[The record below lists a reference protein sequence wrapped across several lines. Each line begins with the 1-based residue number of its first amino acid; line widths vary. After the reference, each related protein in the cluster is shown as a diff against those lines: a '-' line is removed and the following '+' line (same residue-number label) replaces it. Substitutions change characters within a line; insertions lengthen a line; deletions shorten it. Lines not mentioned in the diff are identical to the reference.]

1 MEICGGDIKMAQNIY
16 QKLLA
21 IQNELKAPK
30 SQFNKFGGYSYR
42 SCEDIL
48 EAVKPL
54 LVKNNAT
61 IILQDKIELIGD
73 RYYIKATARFID
85 AESGETIETE
95 ALARESE
102 NIKGMQASQITGA
115 TSSYARKYVLGS
127 LLLLDDCKDA
137 DAIHGK
143 EDNNKSQS
151 HSQIDTTS
159 TRKLSDKQLA
169 RLFALGY
176 KAGFNNDKV
185 KEQIFKK
192 FNVEPKNLNKQQ
204 YDTVCLGYENLIGN
218 GEN

>member
-1 MEICGGDIKMAQNIY
+1 MARNIY

-48 EAVKPL
+48 EAVKSL
-54 LVKNNAT
+54 LVKYNAT

-169 RLFALGY
+169 RLYALAN
-176 KAGFNNDKV
+176 KAGVDKDLV
-185 KEQIFKK
+185 KQQVMKK
-192 FNVEPKNLNKQQ
+192 FNKEVKDLTKPE
-204 YDTVCLGYENLIGN
+204 YDLVCNGYEKAA
-218 GEN
+218 EKTA

>member
-1 MEICGGDIKMAQNIY
+1 MAQNIY

-204 YDTVCLGYENLIGN
+204 YDTVCLGYEKAA
-218 GEN
+218 EKTA

>member
-1 MEICGGDIKMAQNIY
+1 MAQNIY

-48 EAVKPL
+48 EAVKSL
-54 LVKNNAT
+54 LVKYQAT

-169 RLFALGY
+169 RLYALGY

>member
-1 MEICGGDIKMAQNIY
+1 MAQNIY

>member
-1 MEICGGDIKMAQNIY
+1 MAQNIY

-48 EAVKPL
+48 EAVKSL
-54 LVKNNAT
+54 LVKYQAT

-169 RLFALGY
+169 RLYALAN
-176 KAGFNNDKV
+176 KAGVDKDLV
-185 KEQIFKK
+185 KQQVMKK
-192 FNVEPKNLNKQQ
+192 FNKEVKDLTKPE
-204 YDTVCLGYENLIGN
+204 YDLVCNGYEKAA
-218 GEN
+218 EKTA

>member
-1 MEICGGDIKMAQNIY
+1 MADSIY
-16 QKLLA
+16 KKLLDV
-21 IQNELKAPK
+21 QTELKAPK
-30 SQFNKFGGYSYR
+30 NQFNKFGGYSYR

-169 RLFALGY
+169 RLYALAN
-176 KAGFNNDKV
+176 KAGVDKDLV
-185 KEQIFKK
+185 KQQVMKK
-192 FNVEPKNLNKQQ
+192 FNKEVKDLSKPE
-204 YDTVCLGYENLIGN
+204 YDMVCNGYEKAA
-218 GEN
+218 EKTA

>member
-1 MEICGGDIKMAQNIY
+1 MADNIY

-21 IQNELKAPK
+21 IQGELKCNK
-30 SQFNKFGGYSYR
+30 SQYNSFGKYSYR

-48 EAVKPL
+48 EAVKSL
-54 LVKNNAT
+54 LVKYQAT
-61 IILQDKIELIGD
+61 IIITDEIKLIGE
-73 RYYIKATARFID
+73 RYYVEAKVKFID
-85 AESGETIETE
+85 VVSGQFIENS
-95 ALARESE
+95 ALAREDE
-102 NIKGMQASQITGA
+102 QQKGMSASQITGSC
-115 TSSYARKYVLGS
+115 SSYARKYALGAM
-127 LLLLDDCKDA
+127 LLLDDVKDA

-143 EDNNKSQS
+143 EDNNKSY
-151 HSQIDTTS
+151 SQDNATNTA
-159 TRKLSDKQLA
+159 RKLSDKQLA
-169 RLFALGY
+169 RLYALGY

>member
-1 MEICGGDIKMAQNIY
+1 MASNIY

-21 IQNELKAPK
+21 IQSELKAPK

-48 EAVKPL
+48 EAVKSL

-61 IILQDKIELIGD
+61 IILQDKVELIGD
-73 RYYIKATARFID
+73 RYYVKVVAKFID
-85 AESGETIETE
+85 VETGESIETE
-95 ALARESE
+95 ALARESDQ
-102 NIKGMQASQITGA
+102 IKGMQASQITGA
-115 TSSYARKYVLGS
+115 TSSYARKYALGS

-137 DAIHGK
+137 DSTNHGK
-143 EDNNKSQS
+143 ENAVNNFNTFSN
-151 HSQIDTTS
+151 TS
-159 TRKLSDKQLA
+159 GGKKLSDKQLS
-169 RLFALGY
+169 RLYALGY

>member
-1 MEICGGDIKMAQNIY
+1 MAQNIY

-48 EAVKPL
+48 EAVKSL
-54 LVKNNAT
+54 LVKYQAT

-204 YDTVCLGYENLIGN
+204 YDTVCLGYEKAA
-218 GEN
+218 EKTA

>member
-1 MEICGGDIKMAQNIY
+1 MARNIY

-48 EAVKPL
+48 EAVKSL
-54 LVKNNAT
+54 LVKYNAT

-159 TRKLSDKQLA
+159 TRKLSDKQLS
-169 RLFALGY
+169 RLYAIAN
-176 KAGFNNDKV
+176 KAGVDKDLV
-185 KEQIFKK
+185 KQQVMKK
-192 FNVEPKNLNKQQ
+192 FNKEVKDLTKPE
-204 YDTVCLGYENLIGN
+204 YDLVCNGYEKAA
-218 GEN
+218 EKTA

>member
-1 MEICGGDIKMAQNIY
+1 MARNIY

-151 HSQIDTTS
+151 HSQIDNTS
-159 TRKLSDKQLA
+159 RKLSDKQLA
-169 RLFALGY
+169 RLYAIAS
-176 KAGFNNDKV
+176 KAGADKDLV
-185 KEQIFKK
+185 KQQVMKK
-192 FNVEPKNLNKQQ
+192 FNKEVKDLSKPE
-204 YDTVCLGYENLIGN
+204 YDVVCNGYEKAA
-218 GEN
+218 EKTA

>member
-1 MEICGGDIKMAQNIY
+1 
-16 QKLLA
+16 
-21 IQNELKAPK
+21 
-30 SQFNKFGGYSYR
+30 
-42 SCEDIL
+42 
-48 EAVKPL
+48 
-54 LVKNNAT
+54 
-61 IILQDKIELIGD
+61 
-73 RYYIKATARFID
+73 
-85 AESGETIETE
+85 
-95 ALARESE
+95 
-102 NIKGMQASQITGA
+102 MQASQITGA

-204 YDTVCLGYENLIGN
+204 YDTVCLGYEKAA
-218 GEN
+218 EKTA

>member
-1 MEICGGDIKMAQNIY
+1 MAQNIY

-127 LLLLDDCKDA
+127 LILLDDCKDA

-204 YDTVCLGYENLIGN
+204 YDTVCLGYEKAA
-218 GEN
+218 EKTA

>member
-1 MEICGGDIKMAQNIY
+1 MARNIY

-48 EAVKPL
+48 EAVKSL
-54 LVKNNAT
+54 LVKYNAT

>member
-1 MEICGGDIKMAQNIY
+1 MASNIY

-21 IQNELKAPK
+21 IQSELKAPK

-48 EAVKPL
+48 EAVKSL

-61 IILQDKIELIGD
+61 IILQDKVELIGD
-73 RYYIKATARFID
+73 RYYVKVVAKFID
-85 AESGETIETE
+85 VETGESIETE
-95 ALARESE
+95 ALARESDQ
-102 NIKGMQASQITGA
+102 IKGMQASQITGA
-115 TSSYARKYVLGS
+115 TSSYARKYALGS

-137 DAIHGK
+137 DSTNHGK
-143 EDNNKSQS
+143 ENTVNNFNTFSN
-151 HSQIDTTS
+151 TS
-159 TRKLSDKQLA
+159 NSKKLSDKQLA

>member
-1 MEICGGDIKMAQNIY
+1 MADNIY

-21 IQNELKAPK
+21 IQGELKCNK
-30 SQFNKFGGYSYR
+30 SQYNSFGKYSYR

-48 EAVKPL
+48 EAVKSL
-54 LVKNNAT
+54 LVKYQAT
-61 IILQDKIELIGD
+61 IIITDEIKLIGD
-73 RYYIKATARFID
+73 RYYVEAKVKFID
-85 AESGETIETE
+85 VVSGQFIENS
-95 ALARESE
+95 ALAREDE
-102 NIKGMQASQITGA
+102 QQKGMSASQITGSC
-115 TSSYARKYVLGS
+115 SSYARKYALGAM
-127 LLLLDDCKDA
+127 LLLDDVKDA
-137 DAIHGK
+137 DAIHSK
-143 EDNNKSQS
+143 EDSNKSQS

>member
-1 MEICGGDIKMAQNIY
+1 MAQNIY

-48 EAVKPL
+48 EAVKSL
-54 LVKNNAT
+54 LVKYQAT

-127 LLLLDDCKDA
+127 LLLLDDCKDD

-159 TRKLSDKQLA
+159 TKKLSDKQLA
-169 RLFALGY
+169 RLYALAN
-176 KAGFNNDKV
+176 KAGVDKDLV
-185 KEQIFKK
+185 KQQVFKK
-192 FNVEPKNLNKQQ
+192 FSKEVKDLTKPE
-204 YDTVCLGYENLIGN
+204 YDLVCNGYEKAA
-218 GEN
+218 EKTA

>member
-1 MEICGGDIKMAQNIY
+1 MARNIY

-48 EAVKPL
+48 EAVKSL
-54 LVKNNAT
+54 LVKYNAT

-159 TRKLSDKQLA
+159 TRKLSDKQLS
-169 RLFALGY
+169 RLYALAN
-176 KAGFNNDKV
+176 KAGVDKDLV
-185 KEQIFKK
+185 KQQVFKK
-192 FNVEPKNLNKQQ
+192 FNKEVKDLTKPE
-204 YDTVCLGYENLIGN
+204 YDLVCNGYEKAA
-218 GEN
+218 EKTA

>member
-1 MEICGGDIKMAQNIY
+1 MAQNIY

-48 EAVKPL
+48 EAVKSL
-54 LVKNNAT
+54 LVKYQAT

>member
-1 MEICGGDIKMAQNIY
+1 MASNIY

-21 IQNELKAPK
+21 IQSELKAPK

-48 EAVKPL
+48 EAVKSL

-61 IILQDKIELIGD
+61 IILQDKVELIGD
-73 RYYIKATARFID
+73 RYYVKVVAKFID
-85 AESGETIETE
+85 VETGESIETE
-95 ALARESE
+95 ALARESDQ
-102 NIKGMQASQITGA
+102 IKGMQASQITGA
-115 TSSYARKYVLGS
+115 TSSYARKYALGS

-137 DAIHGK
+137 DATNNGK

-169 RLFALGY
+169 RLYALGY

>member
-21 IQNELKAPK
+21 IQGELKCNK

-48 EAVKPL
+48 EAVKSL
-54 LVKNNAT
+54 LVKYQAT

-151 HSQIDTTS
+151 HSQIEVSNTA
-159 TRKLSDKQLA
+159 RKLSDKQLS
-169 RLFALGY
+169 RLYAIAN
-176 KAGFNNDKV
+176 KAGVDKDLV
-185 KEQIFKK
+185 KQQVFKK
-192 FNVEPKNLNKQQ
+192 FNKEVKDLNKQE
-204 YDTVCLGYENLIGN
+204 YDLVCNGYEKAA
-218 GEN
+218 EKTA

>member
-204 YDTVCLGYENLIGN
+204 YDTVCLGYEKAA
-218 GEN
+218 EKTA

>member
-1 MEICGGDIKMAQNIY
+1 MARNIY

-48 EAVKPL
+48 EAVKSL
-54 LVKNNAT
+54 LVKYNAT

-169 RLFALGY
+169 RLYALAN
-176 KAGFNNDKV
+176 KAGVDKDLV
-185 KEQIFKK
+185 KQQVFKK
-192 FNVEPKNLNKQQ
+192 FSKEVKDLTKPE
-204 YDTVCLGYENLIGN
+204 YDLVCNGYEKAA
-218 GEN
+218 EKTA

>member
-1 MEICGGDIKMAQNIY
+1 MAQNIY

-151 HSQIDTTS
+151 HSQIEVSNTA
-159 TRKLSDKQLA
+159 RKLSDKQLS
-169 RLFALGY
+169 RLYAIAN
-176 KAGFNNDKV
+176 KAGVDKDLV
-185 KEQIFKK
+185 KQQVFKK
-192 FNVEPKNLNKQQ
+192 FNKEVKDLNKHE
-204 YDTVCLGYENLIGN
+204 YDLVCNGYEKAA
-218 GEN
+218 EKTA

>member
-1 MEICGGDIKMAQNIY
+1 MAQNIY

-21 IQNELKAPK
+21 IQGELKCNK

-48 EAVKPL
+48 EAVKSL
-54 LVKNNAT
+54 LVKYQAT

-137 DAIHGK
+137 DA
-143 EDNNKSQS
+143 
-151 HSQIDTTS
+151 TA
-159 TRKLSDKQLA
+159 RKLSDKQLS
-169 RLFALGY
+169 RLYAIAN
-176 KAGFNNDKV
+176 KAGVDKDLV
-185 KEQIFKK
+185 KQQVFKK
-192 FNVEPKNLNKQQ
+192 FNKEVKDLNKQE
-204 YDTVCLGYENLIGN
+204 YDLVCNGYEKAA
-218 GEN
+218 EKTA